1 MLQIALREPVLGK
14 THKSIFQSITSNGR
28 YGGGGFRSGRYK
40 FKTRFFLVVIIKA
53 PISIK
58 NSTNIF
64 LLTRDFETPTISH
77 NFCSNGSQPM
87 LSMFSRVTGDAQSL
101 VCAISFSVV

>member
-1 MLQIALREPVLGK
+1 MDVMGV
-14 THKSIFQSITSNGR
+14 GV
-28 YGGGGFRSGRYK
+28 SGVDVINLK
-40 FKTRFFLVVIIKA
+40 IDFFLVVIIKA